1 MKNKPRYLD
10 YNKPVAVCST
20 CFTIGKWHC
29 YECNMDFCVEHFHV
43 HKCSSVVINGRD
55 GNNGKGKHNNHDD

>member
-1 MKNKPRYLD
+1 MKSKPRYLD

-29 YECNMDFCVEHFHV
+29 YECNRDFCIEHFHV
-43 HKCSSVVINGRD
+43 HKCVAVNDRD
-55 GNNGKGKHNNHDD
+55 GKGKHKEDNN

>member
-1 MKNKPRYLD
+1 MKSKPRYLD

-29 YECNMDFCVEHFHV
+29 YRCNRDFCVEHFHV
-43 HKCSSVVINGRD
+43 HKCNASLDHRD
-55 GNNGKGKHNNHDD
+55 GNGKGKHKGDNN

>member
-1 MKNKPRYLD
+1 MRSKPRYLD

-29 YECNMDFCVEHFHV
+29 YECGRDFCVEHFHV
-43 HKCSSVVINGRD
+43 HKCSVTVNGRD
-55 GNNGKGKHNNHDD
+55 SDAKDKHKNGNN

>member
-1 MKNKPRYLD
+1 MRSKPRYLD

-29 YECNMDFCVEHFHV
+29 YECGRDFCVEHFHA
-43 HKCSSVVINGRD
+43 HKCIVTINDRD
-55 GNNGKGKHNNHDD
+55 GKNSRNRNED